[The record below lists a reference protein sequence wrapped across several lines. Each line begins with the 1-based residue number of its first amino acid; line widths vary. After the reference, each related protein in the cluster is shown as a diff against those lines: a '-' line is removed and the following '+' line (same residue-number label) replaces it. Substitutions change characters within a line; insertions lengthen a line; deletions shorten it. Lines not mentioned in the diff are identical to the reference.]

1 MIDATLPSNAGLVLN
16 IRMPLPVSLFIGLR
30 YSQSRKGNAFISFIT
45 LFSVAGIFLGVMA
58 LTIVSSVMNG
68 FEGELK
74 KRILGVIP
82 HLVVSAPAEY
92 VEQWQTPL
100 LRQPQVQQVT
110 PFLQAEA
117 LVQSPRQLTGVLL
130 QGVKTDALPDFMR
143 QALLLGDWQ
152 QFASQRYAV
161 VLGRALAEQLEVSVG
176 DKLRF
181 MLPQA
186 GSYTPMGWVPRQRL
200 FTVAGILDTG
210 SDVDKLVALTGLADL
225 QRLLGSSASA
235 SQWRVT
241 LTEPFAAPE
250 LAQQLAQDS
259 QLQVQ
264 DWRQSHGKLF
274 AAVAMEKA
282 MMWLMLLLIV
292 AVAAFNIVSALVMMV
307 TDKQAEIAILK
318 TLGMTDRQ
326 LFNVF
331 AVQGLSNGVAGAL
344 SGAIAGVLLCWQ
356 LNPLLSVLGLQLAP
370 GVMLPVDIR
379 FGQLCLILLSAISLT
394 LLAVWYPARRAVS
407 INPAEILRDE

>member
-1 MIDATLPSNAGLVLN
+1 MIDATLPSNERLVLN
-16 IRMPLPVSLFIGLR
+16 IRMQLPVSLFIGLR

-58 LTIVSSVMNG
+58 LTVVSSVMNG

-82 HLVVSAPAEY
+82 HLIVSTEEKTTDSWRQQLSQQPA
-92 VEQWQTPL
+92 
-100 LRQPQVQQVT
+100 VQQIT
-110 PFLQAEA
+110 PFLQTEA

-130 QGVKTDALPDFMR
+130 QGITADAIPQFMQ
-143 QALLLGDWQ
+143 QALIIGNWQ
-152 QFASQRYAV
+152 QFATERYGII
-161 VLGRALAEQLEVSVG
+161 LGRGLAEQLEVSQG
-176 DKLRF
+176 DNLRL

-186 GSYTPMGWVPRQRL
+186 GSFTPMGWVPRQRL

-210 SDVDKLVALTGLADL
+210 SDVDKHIAVTNLADL
-225 QRLLGSSASA
+225 NRLLSSSGQQA
-235 SQWRVT
+235 QWRVT
-241 LTEPFAAPE
+241 LSEPFAAPQ
-250 LAQQLAQDS
+250 LAQQLA
-259 QLQVQ
+259 LQTDLAVQ

-326 LFNVF
+326 LFYVF
-331 AVQGLSNGVAGAL
+331 AAQGLSNGVVGAL
-344 SGAIAGVLLCWQ
+344 SGAVAGIVLCWQ
-356 LNPLLSVLGLQLAP
+356 LNPLLSALGLQLAP
-370 GVMLPVDIR
+370 GVTLPIDIR
-379 FGQLCLILLSAISLT
+379 VEQLSLILLSALTLT
-394 LLAVWYPARRAVS
+394 LLAVWYPARQAVN

>member
-161 VLGRALAEQLEVSVG
+161 VLGRALAEQHFERG
-176 DKLRF
+176 I
-181 MLPQA
+181 
-186 GSYTPMGWVPRQRL
+186 QRL
-200 FTVAGILDTG
+200 HR
-210 SDVDKLVALTGLADL
+210 S
-225 QRLLGSSASA
+225 
-235 SQWRVT
+235 
-241 LTEPFAAPE
+241 P
-250 LAQQLAQDS
+250 
-259 QLQVQ
+259 
-264 DWRQSHGKLF
+264 
-274 AAVAMEKA
+274 
-282 MMWLMLLLIV
+282 
-292 AVAAFNIVSALVMMV
+292 
-307 TDKQAEIAILK
+307 
-318 TLGMTDRQ
+318 
-326 LFNVF
+326 
-331 AVQGLSNGVAGAL
+331 
-344 SGAIAGVLLCWQ
+344 
-356 LNPLLSVLGLQLAP
+356 
-370 GVMLPVDIR
+370 
-379 FGQLCLILLSAISLT
+379 GQLCGAQCVRRLGLPGERHAARQRRQPDRRKVHQHAVPDRLL
-394 LLAVWYPARRAVS
+394 RRAAPLV
-407 INPAEILRDE
+407 AEPGIPLLMTSRPDHPW

>member
-1 MIDATLPSNAGLVLN
+1 MQ
-16 IRMPLPVSLFIGLR
+16 LPVSLFIGLR

-82 HLVVSAPAEY
+82 HLLVTSSAEHADNWQHSVLQQPGVLQVS
-92 VEQWQTPL
+92 
-100 LRQPQVQQVT
+100 
-110 PFLQAEA
+110 PFLQTEA

-130 QGVKTDALPDFMR
+130 QGVTMDALPAFMQ
-143 QALLLGDWQ
+143 QALIVGSWQ

-161 VLGRALAEQLEVSVG
+161 VLGRGLAEQLEVSVG

-200 FTVAGILDTG
+200 FTVSGILDSG
-210 SDVDKLVALTGLADL
+210 SDVDKLIAVTALDDL
-225 QRLLGSSASA
+225 SRLLSAGSQQQ
-235 SQWRVT
+235 QWRIT
-241 LTEPFAAPE
+241 LAEPFAAPQF
-250 LAQQLAQDS
+250 AQQLAVDS
-259 QLQVQ
+259 SLQVQ

-318 TLGMTDRQ
+318 TLGMTDNQ

-331 AVQGLSNGVAGAL
+331 AVQGLSNGVAGAAG
-344 SGAIAGVLLCWQ
+344 GALAGVLLCWQ
-356 LNPLLSVLGLQLAP
+356 LNPLLALLGLQLAP
-370 GVMLPVDIR
+370 GIVLPIDIQ
-379 FGQLCLILLSAISLT
+379 FDQLLFILLSAIALT
-394 LLAVWYPARRAVS
+394 VLAVWYPARRAVS
-407 INPAEILRDE
+407 INPADILRDE